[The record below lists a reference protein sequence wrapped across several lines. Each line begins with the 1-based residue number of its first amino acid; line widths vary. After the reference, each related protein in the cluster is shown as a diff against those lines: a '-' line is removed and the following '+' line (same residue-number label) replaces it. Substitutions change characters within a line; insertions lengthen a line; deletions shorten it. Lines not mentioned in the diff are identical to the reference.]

1 MANWTLEEIYSETNI
16 EFIKSIYKTVVEE
29 RCKMYE
35 ECLADIEMTEQAIPY
50 WRDAL
55 KLYHSLDEKQK
66 KKLMDM
72 IEIVITETI
81 SIIFGILDGCSGLA
95 YKAHSIFGEF
105 GEFLDVIVKING
117 VSTENDLL
125 DAFWAYVEEIEQTME
140 D

>member
-1 MANWTLEEIYSETNI
+1 MENWTLEEIYSETNI
-16 EFIKSIYKTVVEE
+16 QFIKSIYKTVVEE

-35 ECLADIEMTEQAIPY
+35 ERLENTEMTQQAIPY

-55 KLYHSLDEKQK
+55 KLYHSLNEKQK

-72 IEIVITETI
+72 IEIVITDTI
-81 SIIFGILDGCSGLA
+81 AQIFGILDGCSSLA
-95 YKAHSIFGEF
+95 YKEHSIFGEF

-117 VSTENDLL
+117 ISTENDLL
-125 DAFWAYVEEIEQTME
+125 DAFWAYVEEIEQIVE